1 MMFRSLVT
9 APLLAATLLLP
20 VADRAS
26 AQDSRAE
33 TIREQQAARQQVL
46 APPHPNRAEVLID
59 RLEDWGLF
67 TGQPVRGFYP
77 WLGSVF
83 PGGGV
88 GAGGGV
94 RQPVGDDGAVNV
106 FGGYSASGFWRAEA
120 GITLSSFAQNR
131 ARLTLSGR
139 YVDAPQVRF
148 HGLGNDTGK
157 DDRASFG
164 YAPATGGARLDVDA
178 GGGVALNAGVTYLH
192 VDTSTSRTAPSIE
205 TRFTPEETPGLGVS
219 RFGYVNSTLGAVMDR
234 RRPAGYSGSGGLY
247 RVQFDDYRANDGGPY
262 SFRSLEAE
270 VRQLIPLVRANWVLA
285 LRGLTT
291 VTDVDQ
297 GNAVP
302 YFLLPSLGGSTVR
315 GYPDFRFRDRHR
327 LVMGA
332 ELRWTPA
339 RFLDMAVFYDTGK
352 VAARRQ
358 DLDFTGLR
366 DAYGIGMRLVGPNGY
381 ALRVEVAH
389 SREHRARLLVGGGGT
404 F

>member
-1 MMFRSLVT
+1 MMSRSLAT
-9 APLLAATLLLP
+9 PLLAATLLLP
-20 VADRAS
+20 VADGAA

-46 APPHPNRAEVLID
+46 APPRPNRAEVLID
-59 RLEDWGLF
+59 RLEDWGVF
-67 TGQPVRGFYP
+67 TGEPVRGLYP

-88 GAGGGV
+88 GGGAGV
-94 RQPVGDDGAVNV
+94 RQSIGDDGSVNV
-106 FGGYSASGFWRAEA
+106 FGGYSASGFWRAETSLA
-120 GITLSSFAQNR
+120 LSSFARNR

-139 YVDAPQVRF
+139 HIDAPQVRF
-148 HGLGNDTGK
+148 HGVGNDTRKG
-157 DDRASFG
+157 DRASFG
-164 YAPATGGARLDVDA
+164 YAPSTGGARLDVDA
-178 GGGVALNAGVTYLH
+178 GGGVALHAGVTYLH
-192 VDTSTSRTAPSIE
+192 VETSASRTAPSIE
-205 TRFTPEETPGLGVS
+205 ARFTLDQTPGLGVG
-219 RFGYVNSTLGAVMDR
+219 RFGYVNTTLGALVDR

-247 RVQFDDYRANDGGPY
+247 RVQFDDYRAQDGGPY
-262 SFRSLEAE
+262 SFRSLETE
-270 VRQLIPLVRANWVLA
+270 VRQLIPLLRANWVLA
-285 LRGLTT
+285 LRGLAT
-291 VTDVDQ
+291 VTDVDD

-302 YFLLPSLGGSTVR
+302 YFLLPSLGGTTVR

-358 DLDFTGLR
+358 DLDFSDLR